1 MSTGIST
8 STGIKW
14 WGRLSAVLG
23 AVVLSVFVPVAAWAS
38 TGTGELVVEAARRRS
53 RGGGFGILGLLC
65 CLVVVGGIV
74 LLVVL
79 LTRNRRNRPPR

>member
-1 MSTGIST
+1 MSSLNR
-8 STGIKW
+8 W

-53 RGGGFGILGLLC
+53 RGGGFGFLGLLC
-65 CLVVVGGIV
+65 CLAVVVVIV
-74 LLVVL
+74 LLVL
-79 LTRNRRNRPPR
+79 KMMRGRRNGPPR